1 MKPRISTNIVRLM
14 LLSAIVLFILTFTMI
29 EPIDVIKLSDAKMY
43 PLYYFLMQP
52 MTVWVIIPL
61 TTLIIIFSPRS
72 FHKVLA
78 ALILAFIIEFL
89 PSVIMVNPWLPDQY
103 PYLAEAYWIYLHG
116 EISDVHYLSIVPGL
130 GLSYGVFEIV
140 TNLSPFAVSKAFS
153 LFQAIMLVTMLISL
167 SKKLTDNYTLLPL
180 LFLSFNYFANTTN
193 TFHRSGLHFTYTLT
207 FLYLVL
213 ILTMLSYQHLK
224 LRYLIASAI
233 VFSAMTLTYPGS
245 GFILVT
251 IIGAYILLYIA
262 GKAPSLLKLSVMVFS
277 IIFGVWYGYVASI
290 ELRAIG
296 FFWDSLLKVLGLE
309 LSFEESMTHPFSEGL
324 TPLFSV
330 LTYIRLL
337 IEGGVIV
344 AGCLVALFKYTSAIT
359 SRLRGRGGSGVL
371 FVYVLT
377 LASLIAPAPWLL
389 TELSRWSFYKFN
401 HYFLLFSLM
410 SLLHYTYSQSRL
422 RELASLLPIKTKFLV
437 SVAIIFAL
445 LLVPLLRYASM
456 PYLHVTTPELYST
469 LFVHEYFTFNSKCY
483 YLEYPPYIRVLVRGD
498 TLHELTYMY
507 WFENLSV
514 GLYVITDRALTRD
527 GFYLYPQ
534 PLQVRLQELENVLT
548 IRGDKVYDN
557 EYNRIYDFRG

>member
-1 MKPRISTNIVRLM
+1 MKMAFVSADALKPM
-14 LLSAIVLFILTFTMI
+14 LLCAVALFVLTFIMI
-29 EPIDVIKLSDAKMY
+29 KPVDVTKLSDVRLY
-43 PLYYFLMQP
+43 PLYYFSIQP
-52 MTVWVIIPL
+52 VTVWILIPL
-61 TTLIIIFSPRS
+61 VTFMTIFHPRP
-72 FHKVLA
+72 FHRVLA
-78 ALILAFIIEFL
+78 VLILAFIIEFL

-140 TNLSPFAVSKAFS
+140 TNLSPFAISKAFS

-167 SKKLTDNYTLLPL
+167 SKKLTDNYALLPL
-180 LFLSFNYFANTTN
+180 LFLSFNYFAQINV
-193 TFHRSGLHFTYTLT
+193 FHRAGLHFTYTLI
-207 FLYLVL
+207 FLYSF
-213 ILTMLSYQHLK
+213 LTMLSYQHLK

-233 VFSAMTLTYPGS
+233 VFSAMVLTYPGS

-262 GKAPSLLKLSVMVFS
+262 GKAPSLLKLSVMVLS

-296 FFWDSLLKVLGLE
+296 HFWDSLLKVLGLE

-330 LTYIRLL
+330 LIYTRLL

-344 AGCLVALFKYTSAIT
+344 AGCLVALFKYASAIT
-359 SRLRGRGGSGVL
+359 SRLRGRGGNDVL

-410 SLLHYTYSQSRL
+410 SLLHYTHSQSRL
-422 RELASLLPIKTKFLV
+422 RELASLLPIKTKILV
-437 SVAIIFAL
+437 SVAIISAL

-456 PYLHVTTPELYST
+456 PYLHVTTPELHST
-469 LFVHEYFTFNSKCY
+469 LFVHGYFMFNSKCY